1 QEREIQRVGG
11 TRDIRV
17 DVRIVAAT
25 NRDLARAMA
34 EGAFREDLFYR
45 LNVVSV
51 TIPPLRER
59 RDDVPA
65 LAAHFVARAAR
76 EAGVRAPRLSEG
88 AIRALTRHAWPGNV
102 RELQNA
108 IERAVVLA
116 RSDVLTEAD
125 FAALLDA
132 GGAPGAGAGADPA
145 SAFDDLPLSQ
155 EI

>member
-1 QEREIQRVGG
+1 
-11 TRDIRV
+11 
-17 DVRIVAAT
+17 
-25 NRDLARAMA
+25 
-34 EGAFREDLFYR
+34 
-45 LNVVSV
+45 
-51 TIPPLRER
+51 ER

-155 EI
+155 AVDAYKAWRIRRALAACGGNQTAAAARLGMRQPNLSRLMRALGIR